1 MTIIAAAI
9 QQGSLIYTLPPPK
22 RHHHILH
29 LMADLVGLP
38 TPISGEQ
45 GFLTSKGHFVVREIA
60 AQIAIAEGQI
70 EKLRWPPDL
79 YSEDLW

>member
-1 MTIIAAAI
+1 MTIISSAI
-9 QQGSLIYTLPPPK
+9 QQNGLIFSLPYPA

-29 LMADLVGLP
+29 LMADLGLP
-38 TPISGEQ
+38 TPIKGKQ
-45 GFLTSKGHFVVREIA
+45 GFLSSKGCFVDRELG
-60 AQIAIAEGQI
+60 AQIAIADGQI

>member
-9 QQGSLIYTLPPPK
+9 QQNRLIFILPQPS

-29 LMADLVGLP
+29 LMAELGLP
-38 TPISGEQ
+38 TPITGKQ
-45 GFLTSKGHFVVREIA
+45 GFINSYGDFVDRELG
-60 AQIAIAEGQI
+60 AQIAIADGQI
-70 EKLRWPPDL
+70 QKLRWPPDL